1 VNASVIYVV
10 FGNQTLDASWIP
22 ADAKIII
29 VHNDGSL
36 DTSTID
42 HPNIQHIFPRANVG
56 FGRAMNLAMKQVDT
70 ERVILCNPDT
80 QLDAE
85 HWEFLSEGASQE
97 IRTLRL
103 SDAHGVEA
111 PVVFAHY
118 TPCTFL
124 ATALRLGRLAPL
136 GSRRR
141 ALIAQ
146 TSTSPTS
153 NDDSSPKSHTAET
166 HWVSGAVLSLDVAR
180 FRSVDGFNPQFF
192 LYFEDADLCQ
202 RLGAAFPDTS
212 IIQATEAS
220 GIHYVGGSA
229 DTTSGRGIATTERL
243 RSAALFARAKSG
255 WRWRVVSCLTRL
267 RWAILSRSIGLEP
280 AP

>member
-1 VNASVIYVV
+1 MDASVIYVV

-42 HPNIQHIFPRANVG
+42 HPNIQHIFPRANLG
-56 FGRAMNLAMKQVDT
+56 FGRAINVAMKQVDT

-80 QLDAE
+80 RLDPE
-85 HWEFLSEGASQE
+85 HWAFLSEGACKE

-111 PVVFAHY
+111 PVVFPHY
-118 TPCTFL
+118 TPYTFL

-141 ALIAQ
+141 ALIAK

-153 NDDSSPKSHTAET
+153 SDDGSVESHTAET

-180 FRSVDGFNPQFF
+180 FRYIDGFSPQFF

-202 RLGAAFPDTS
+202 RLGAAFDTS
-212 IIQATEAS
+212 IIQTAEAS
-220 GIHYVGGSA
+220 AIHYVGGSA
-229 DTTSGRGIATTERL
+229 DTASGRDIATTERL

-255 WRWRVVSCLTRL
+255 WRWGIVSAITRL
-267 RWAILSRSIGLEP
+267 RWAVRARSIGLEP
-280 AP
+280 AR